1 MPSTHGP
8 MSSKSRTLLYDACF
22 GALYGALM
30 FALKMAMAS
39 LPNIEPV
46 TLLVLV
52 AGCCLGK
59 KGFLAICVYIVCEL
73 LVWGA
78 GVWNMGYVLVWP
90 LLFDVAY
97 ACRRIRSIWFWSL
110 LAGVFGFSFGLWFA
124 LIFGLFNGVSAA
136 FSWWVAGLPFDLVHG
151 VAKMVV
157 TFFLFLPLRGLC
169 KRFDRRAPAGRR

>member
-78 GVWNMGYVLVWP
+78 GVWNMGYVWSGRFSLTWP
-90 LLFDVAY
+90 MPAVASD
-97 ACRRIRSIWFWSL
+97 RSGSGVCW
-110 LAGVFGFSFGLWFA
+110 LAFLAFPSGSGL
-124 LIFGLFNGVSAA
+124 
-136 FSWWVAGLPFDLVHG
+136 
-151 VAKMVV
+151 
-157 TFFLFLPLRGLC
+157 R
-169 KRFDRRAPAGRR
+169 